1 MNMLGLIPKNAHI
14 HPLSEHQRNRLL
26 VFVPKSTSKN
36 MPLAV
41 NMLEQ
46 ADEFEI
52 FKVANKDVYV
62 GAFSLTL
69 DKITLVIAIMEV
81 VAGWKGFSIFFNQQ
95 NLKYD
100 TWFWRALECYK
111 KALQCNDP
119 KAHCHIIEK
128 PTVRSQLTLVINV
141 QPNDKPREPI
151 HYKNY
156 LIPCRLL
163 SGAAYRLDKNLSASF
178 TNQLQAMAVE
188 HNCHWCPFLN
198 IDDYREIEM
207 VDES

>member
-52 FKVANKDVYV
+52 FKVANKEVYV

-81 VAGWKGFSIFFNQQ
+81 VAG
-95 NLKYD
+95 
-100 TWFWRALECYK
+100 
-111 KALQCNDP
+111 
-119 KAHCHIIEK
+119 
-128 PTVRSQLTLVINV
+128 
-141 QPNDKPREPI
+141 
-151 HYKNY
+151 
-156 LIPCRLL
+156 
-163 SGAAYRLDKNLSASF
+163 
-178 TNQLQAMAVE
+178 
-188 HNCHWCPFLN
+188 
-198 IDDYREIEM
+198 
-207 VDES
+207 